1 MSVPRIPVPATK
13 MQIAPT
19 LMALT
24 DVIADKDLLEME
36 KPVKVCNAVRDSLHY
51 KSWYCPVGTFHL
63 TTMVINIF

>member
-36 KPVKVCNAVRDSLHY
+36 KPVKVCNASLGITLWEHFILQP
-51 KSWYCPVGTFHL
+51 W
-63 TTMVINIF
+63 